1 MRQTYAFLLT
11 VLPAEGKCD
20 ELHGRIRTI
29 ATGCEVNFTS
39 LEQLAS
45 IIRGTVTQSQVK
57 LCDADP
63 EDWQLTQ

>member
-11 VLPAEGKCD
+11 VLPAEGTCD

-29 ATGCEVNFTS
+29 ATGCETNFTS

-45 IIRGTVTQSQVK
+45 IIRGTVNQSQVR
-57 LCDADP
+57 LCDGDL
-63 EDWQLTQ
+63 EDMQLSQ

>member
-11 VLPAEGKCD
+11 VLPVEGSCD

-29 ATGCEVNFTS
+29 ATGCEVKFTS

-45 IIRGTVTQSQVK
+45 IIRGTVTQPQIK